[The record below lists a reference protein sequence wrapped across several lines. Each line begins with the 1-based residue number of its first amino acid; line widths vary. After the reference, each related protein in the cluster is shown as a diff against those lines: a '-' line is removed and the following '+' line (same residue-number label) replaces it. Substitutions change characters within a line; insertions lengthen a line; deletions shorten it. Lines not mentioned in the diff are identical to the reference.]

1 MVADVTE
8 PPPLVTAVVVA
19 LAGVR
24 DGQDVAVLGAGATL
38 RRALEA
44 GCRRELTSD
53 GPADVVVALA
63 AFDVPGGLTLLRPGG
78 RLVAL
83 AADRGAVERSAA
95 LHGLVVRH
103 VEAVGGRVAWSATLP
118 PEPPT

>member
-1 MVADVTE
+1 MVPDVTD

-24 DGQDVAVLGAGATL
+24 DGQDVAVIGAGAVL

-44 GCRRELTSD
+44 GCRRELTGE

-63 AFDVPGGLTLLRPGG
+63 AFDVPGALTMLRPGG

-83 AADRGAVERSAA
+83 AADNGAVERSVA
-95 LHGLVVRH
+95 LHGLVLRH
-103 VEAVGGRVAWSATLP
+103 AEPVGGKVAWSATVPLSQ
-118 PEPPT
+118 PT